1 MLQIKWV
8 WKNMRGAKKVYIFAL
23 SVGLLSSLLV
33 FVNPML
39 TQRVVDEVLVGVTQ
53 ADGTVFHNTE
63 ILMPLLIGIVG
74 MHVFRMLCLYGR
86 TFFADYS
93 TQKLTVN
100 LRRHLYDKIQSQDK
114 SYYDRNR
121 TGDLMTR
128 MTGDLEMVRHFMAFV
143 LRELLTDTVLFLVT
157 LVYFFKVDWVM
168 TLCILA
174 VTPLLLWMSK
184 SFSGKVRSKYADL
197 REKLSELNTQA
208 QENISG
214 NRVVKAFAREG
225 YEIEKFSQKNEDY
238 RGANIDAQFT
248 WLRYFPVMNGIASSL
263 TVITYGLGALF
274 IINGQMTAGQLA
286 AFSGLIWAI
295 SEPMRNLGML
305 LNDTQ
310 RFFASANKVIEMYY
324 EQPRIVDAADTVDMP
339 ERFQGKVEFKDV
351 HFGFGREKVCDG
363 ISFTANPGE
372 TIAIMGATG
381 SGKTSLVNLLA
392 RFYDVTGGQVLVD
405 GVDVRKMKL
414 RDLRHNIGMAPQEV
428 FLFSE
433 TVDGNI
439 AYSDPEMS
447 EEEVKSYA
455 RIADADGFI
464 KRMEDGYETI
474 VGERGVGLSGG
485 QKQRI
490 ALARALAVKPAI
502 LVLDDTTSAVDLETE
517 KYIQEQL
524 AAMEGKKCTKF
535 IIAQRIS
542 SVKDADQILILADG
556 KIAERGTHQELLRQ
570 NGYYREIF
578 ELQHGEAM
586 AKEAVLNGAQ

>member
-1 MLQIKWV
+1 ML
-8 WKNMRGAKKVYIFAL
+8 
-23 SVGLLSSLLV
+23 
-33 FVNPML
+33 
-39 TQRVVDEVLVGVTQ
+39 
-53 ADGTVFHNTE
+53 
-63 ILMPLLIGIVG
+63 
-74 MHVFRMLCLYGR
+74 FR
-86 TFFADYS
+86 S
-93 TQKLTVN
+93 
-100 LRRHLYDKIQSQDK
+100 
-114 SYYDRNR
+114 
-121 TGDLMTR
+121 
-128 MTGDLEMVRHFMAFV
+128 
-143 LRELLTDTVLFLVT
+143 
-157 LVYFFKVDWVM
+157 
-168 TLCILA
+168 
-174 VTPLLLWMSK
+174 
-184 SFSGKVRSKYADL
+184 
-197 REKLSELNTQA
+197 
-208 QENISG
+208 
-214 NRVVKAFAREG
+214 
-225 YEIEKFSQKNEDY
+225 
-238 RGANIDAQFT
+238 
-248 WLRYFPVMNGIASSL
+248 
-263 TVITYGLGALF
+263 
-274 IINGQMTAGQLA
+274 
-286 AFSGLIWAI
+286 
-295 SEPMRNLGML
+295 
-305 LNDTQ
+305 
-310 RFFASANKVIEMYY
+310 
-324 EQPRIVDAADTVDMP
+324 
-339 ERFQGKVEFKDV
+339 
-351 HFGFGREKVCDG
+351 
-363 ISFTANPGE
+363 
-372 TIAIMGATG
+372 
-381 SGKTSLVNLLA
+381 
-392 RFYDVTGGQVLVD
+392 GQVLVD

>member
-157 LVYFFKVDWVM
+157 LVYFFTVDWVM

-351 HFGFGREKVCDG
+351 HFGFGREKVFDG

-381 SGKTSLVNLLA
+381 SGKTSLVNLIA

>member
-63 ILMPLLIGIVG
+63 ILMPLLVGIVG

-157 LVYFFKVDWVM
+157 LVYFFTVDWVM

-351 HFGFGREKVCDG
+351 HFGFGREKVFDG

-381 SGKTSLVNLLA
+381 SGKTSLVNLIA